1 MRPPLRGRLQDV
13 TLIWALFTTL
23 VNGIAWAGAP
33 PSQEARLLAA
43 LRKANPSTRFTQV
56 LPSPIGGL
64 YEVWMNGNVAYV
76 SARQPRYFVFGHVF
90 DTQTMTDITGP
101 RMALAARQ
109 GAMAPATPTATT
121 SAPTSA
127 PIAFDQLPLADAIKT
142 VRGNGQ
148 RQIAVFSDP
157 GCGYCKQ
164 LEPELARID
173 NVTVHTFLLPFQG
186 EAKPIALWCAPDR
199 VQAWQRYMVQGDTS
213 VINAPG
219 RCDHPLARNLA
230 LAQRLG
236 VQATPTLIWADGTR
250 TEGYVDHQVIQTR
263 LKPAT
268 SEVQP

>member
-127 PIAFDQLPLADAIKT
+127 PKI
-142 VRGNGQ
+142 
-148 RQIAVFSDP
+148 
-157 GCGYCKQ
+157 
-164 LEPELARID
+164 
-173 NVTVHTFLLPFQG
+173 
-186 EAKPIALWCAPDR
+186 
-199 VQAWQRYMVQGDTS
+199 
-213 VINAPG
+213 G
-219 RCDHPLARNLA
+219 RAH
-230 LAQRLG
+230 
-236 VQATPTLIWADGTR
+236 V
-250 TEGYVDHQVIQTR
+250 
-263 LKPAT
+263 
-268 SEVQP
+268 

>member
-1 MRPPLRGRLQDV
+1 MRPPLRGRLQAV
-13 TLIWALFTTL
+13 TQIWALFTML

-33 PSQEARLLAA
+33 PSQEARLLAS

-101 RMALAARQ
+101 RLALAART
-109 GAMAPATPTATT
+109 GSTASNSPTPP
-121 SAPTSA
+121 APTSA
-127 PIAFDQLPLADAIKT
+127 TSSIAFDQLPLADAIKT

-164 LEPELARID
+164 LEPELAQID
-173 NVTVHTFLLPFQG
+173 NVTVYTFMLPFQG